1 MISVIRT
8 FANRHHR
15 LGLSASAAALLG
27 LVTLVAGCAGGSS
40 GGGPATV
47 TLQSVTVAT
56 TTSSVAAGLTSQF
69 TATGKYSDGTSKD
82 VTATA
87 NWTSA
92 TTTVATIS
100 NTSGSIGLATG
111 VSAGTSVITAT
122 LSGVSGS
129 STLTVTAANL
139 VSLAITPTN
148 PTIAPHTTLPFKA
161 TGTFTDKSTQD
172 VTASVVW
179 ASSETSIATIGAST
193 GIVTALT
200 TGTTSIN
207 AVSGTIQ
214 SNPVT
219 LTVSSQL
226 FAYATNF
233 GDNTVSQYSVGT
245 NGALAPLST
254 PTVKLSFQ
262 PFAITVEPT
271 GQYAYVADYGSDL
284 VSELTI
290 GSDGALTVSGTIPT
304 GSKPN
309 GITIDHSDRFAYVA
323 NLGDGTI
330 SQYTIGTGGAL
341 VPMAAPTVPTV
352 PTGSNPSVITLDPSD
367 HYAYVAD
374 FRTSD
379 TNNPPAG
386 PSNIY
391 QYAVGTDGSLT
402 ALSTPTVPSGSGPN
416 SIAVTPNSQYVYVVN
431 VGDGTVSQY
440 SIGTG
445 GALSPLSPATVATGA
460 SMLSRPFGLTVD
472 PTGSHVYVANST
484 DGTISQFTIGAGGVL
499 VPMTPATVAAGNGVS
514 SVSIDPTGSY
524 LYATNR
530 NPSNTTTGST
540 VSQYL
545 IGSNGALTP
554 MTAPTA
560 PAGIN
565 PTAIAI
571 GY

>member
-8 FANRHHR
+8 FANRHYR

-27 LVTLVAGCAGGSS
+27 FVTLVAGCAGGSS
-40 GGGPATV
+40 GGGPP

-56 TTSSVAAGLTSQF
+56 TTASIAAGATSQF
-69 TATGKYSDGTSKD
+69 TATGKYSNGTSQD

-92 TTTVATIS
+92 TTSVATIS

-122 LSGVSGS
+122 LSGVSGT
-129 STLTVTAANL
+129 STLTVTPATL

-148 PTIAPHTTLPFKA
+148 PTIAPHTTLPFTA
-161 TGTFTDKSTQD
+161 TGTYTDKSTKD
-172 VTASVVW
+172 ITTTVVW
-179 ASSETSIATIGAST
+179 ASSEPAIATIGAST
-193 GIVTALT
+193 GIVTSLT

-233 GDNTVSQYSVGT
+233 GDGTLSQYSVGA
-245 NGALAPLST
+245 NGALTPLGT
-254 PTVKLSFQ
+254 PTVTLSFQ

-290 GSDGALTVSGTIPT
+290 GSNGELTVIGTVST
-304 GSKPN
+304 GDNSKPN
-309 GITIDHSDRFAYVA
+309 GITIDHSDRFAYTA
-323 NLGDGTI
+323 NLGNGTI
-330 SQYTIGTGGAL
+330 SQYTISTAGAL
-341 VPMAAPTVPTV
+341 TPMATPTVPS
-352 PTGSNPSVITLDPSD
+352 GSNPSVITIDPSNR
-367 HYAYVAD
+367 YAYVAN
-374 FRTSD
+374 FGTAD
-379 TNNPPAG
+379 TNMPPAG
-386 PSNIY
+386 PSTIY
-391 QYAVGTDGSLT
+391 QYAVGADGSLT

-416 SIAVTPNSQYVYVVN
+416 SIVVTPNAQYVYAVN

-440 SIGTG
+440 SIGSG

-460 SMLSRPFGLTVD
+460 SASSRPFGMTLD
-472 PTGSHVYVANST
+472 PKGLYAYVANST
-484 DGTISQFTIGAGGVL
+484 DGTISQYTIGTGGVL
-499 VPMTPATVAAGNGVS
+499 VPMTPATVPAGNGVS
-514 SVSIDPTGSY
+514 SVSVDPTGSY

-530 NPSNTTTGST
+530 YPSNTTSAST
-540 VSQYL
+540 VSQYT

-554 MTAPTA
+554 MTTPTV

>member
-8 FANRHHR
+8 FANRHFR

-27 LVTLVAGCAGGSS
+27 FVTLVAGCAGGSS
-40 GGGPATV
+40 GGGPP

-56 TTSSVAAGLTSQF
+56 TTASIAAGATSQF
-69 TATGKYSDGTSKD
+69 TATGKYSNGTSQD

-92 TTTVATIS
+92 TTSVATIS

-122 LSGVSGS
+122 LSGVSGT
-129 STLTVTAANL
+129 STLTVTPATL

-148 PTIAPHTTLPFKA
+148 PTIAPHTTLPFMA
-161 TGTFTDKSTQD
+161 TGTYTDKSTKD
-172 VTASVVW
+172 ITTTVVW
-179 ASSETSIATIGAST
+179 ASSEPAIATIGAST
-193 GIVTALT
+193 GIVNSLT

-233 GDNTVSQYSVGT
+233 GDGTVSQYSVGA
-245 NGALAPLST
+245 NGALTPLGT
-254 PTVKLSFQ
+254 PTVTLSFQ

-290 GSDGALTVSGTIPT
+290 GSNGELTVIGTVPT
-304 GSKPN
+304 GDNSKPN
-309 GITIDHSDRFAYVA
+309 GITIDHSDRFAYTA
-323 NLGDGTI
+323 NLGNGTI
-330 SQYTIGTGGAL
+330 SQYTISTAGAL
-341 VPMAAPTVPTV
+341 TPMATPTVPS
-352 PTGSNPSVITLDPSD
+352 GSNPSVITIDPSNR
-367 HYAYVAD
+367 YAYVAN
-374 FRTSD
+374 FGTAD
-379 TNNPPAG
+379 TNMPPAG
-386 PSNIY
+386 PSTIY

-416 SIAVTPNSQYVYVVN
+416 SIVVTPNDQYVYAVN

-440 SIGTG
+440 SIGSG
-445 GALSPLSPATVATGA
+445 GALSPLTPATVPTGA
-460 SMLSRPFGLTVD
+460 SAGSRPFGMTLD
-472 PTGSHVYVANST
+472 PKGLYAYVANST
-484 DGTISQFTIGAGGVL
+484 DGTISQYTIGTGGVL
-499 VPMTPATVAAGNGVS
+499 VPMTPATVPAGNGVS
-514 SVSIDPTGSY
+514 SVSVDPTGSY

-530 NPSNTTTGST
+530 NPSNNTSAST
-540 VSQYL
+540 VSQYT

-554 MTAPTA
+554 MTAPTV

-565 PTAIAI
+565 PTAVAI